1 MMDIKRLFQIPLIFL
16 LIPLFFLVMLIK
28 IYILQ
33 YIIMNRIAVWGGSFW
48 MVLFLFC
55 LPALEVLL
63 VWEIIVYYYGWKVRE
78 KLISS
83 SYSRG
88 DILVL
93 YQAVKSW
100 DTAYLG
106 GVLLD
111 AAITA
116 VEAVY
121 FLVTPL
127 FLFLPWILYD
137 VIVKWFGLSAVIF
150 GGDLGF

>member
-1 MMDIKRLFQIPLIFL
+1 MDIKRLFQIPLIFL

-55 LPALEVLL
+55 LPALEVLP
-63 VWEIIVYYYGWKVRE
+63 VWKIIVYHYSWKVRE
-78 KLISS
+78 KLISA

-106 GVLLD
+106 GALLD
-111 AAITA
+111 AA
-116 VEAVY
+116 VC
-121 FLVTPL
+121 FLATPL
-127 FLFLPWILYD
+127 FLFLPWVLYD
-137 VIVKWFGLSAVIF
+137 VIAKWFGLPAVISVS
-150 GGDLGF
+150 L

>member
-1 MMDIKRLFQIPLIFL
+1 MNCCSIPFNVCYFL
-16 LIPLFFLVMLIK
+16 LLMVFLMFPSRL
-28 IYILQ
+28 
-33 YIIMNRIAVWGGSFW
+33 GGSFW

-55 LPALEVLL
+55 LPALEVLP
-63 VWEIIVYYYGWKVRE
+63 VWKIIVYHYSWKVRE

-121 FLVTPL
+121 FLATPL

-137 VIVKWFGLSAVIF
+137 VIAKWLGLPAVISINC
-150 GGDLGF
+150 L

>member
-1 MMDIKRLFQIPLIFL
+1 MPFGEALSGWYCFSFACLRWKYSPCGRLLCTIT
-16 LIPLFFLVMLIK
+16 VGK
-28 IYILQ
+28 
-33 YIIMNRIAVWGGSFW
+33 S
-48 MVLFLFC
+48 
-55 LPALEVLL
+55 
-63 VWEIIVYYYGWKVRE
+63 E

-93 YQAVKSW
+93 YQAIKSW

-106 GVLLD
+106 GALLD

-116 VEAVY
+116 VEAVC

-127 FLFLPWILYD
+127 FLFLPWVLYG
-137 VIVKWFGLSAVIF
+137 VIAKWFGLPAVISF
-150 GGDLGF
+150 

>member
-1 MMDIKRLFQIPLIFL
+1 
-16 LIPLFFLVMLIK
+16 
-28 IYILQ
+28 
-33 YIIMNRIAVWGGSFW
+33 

-55 LPALEVLL
+55 LPALEVLS
-63 VWEIIVYYYGWKVRE
+63 VWKIIVYHYGWKVRE

-121 FLVTPL
+121 FLATPL

>member
-1 MMDIKRLFQIPLIFL
+1 
-16 LIPLFFLVMLIK
+16 
-28 IYILQ
+28 
-33 YIIMNRIAVWGGSFW
+33 

-55 LPALEVLL
+55 LPALEVLS
-63 VWEIIVYYYGWKVRE
+63 VWQIIVYHYGWKVRE

-93 YQAVKSW
+93 YQAIKSW

-106 GVLLD
+106 GALLD

-116 VEAVY
+116 VEAVC

-127 FLFLPWILYD
+127 FLFLPWVLYG
-137 VIVKWFGLSAVIF
+137 VIAKWFGLPAVISF
-150 GGDLGF
+150 

>member
-55 LPALEVLL
+55 LPALEVLS
-63 VWEIIVYYYGWKVRE
+63 VWKIIVYHYSWKVRE

-93 YQAVKSW
+93 YQAIKSW

-106 GVLLD
+106 GALLD
-111 AAITA
+111 AAITFPA
-116 VEAVY
+116 LCSVWWDCEMVWTACRY
-121 FLVTPL
+121 F
-127 FLFLPWILYD
+127 FLKDY
-137 VIVKWFGLSAVIF
+137 KRTNVIF
-150 GGDLGF
+150 IVP

>member
-1 MMDIKRLFQIPLIFL
+1 MDIKRLFQIPLIFL

-55 LPALEVLL
+55 LPALEVLP
-63 VWEIIVYYYGWKVRE
+63 VWKIIVYHYGWKVRE

-93 YQAVKSW
+93 YQAIKRSNAVRAAWRW
-100 DTAYLG
+100 DSITIRCNDHLCVQG
-106 GVLLD
+106 IRLVLY
-111 AAITA
+111 AIRY
-116 VEAVY
+116 ESSNRKN
-121 FLVTPL
+121 FL
-127 FLFLPWILYD
+127 
-137 VIVKWFGLSAVIF
+137 
-150 GGDLGF
+150 

>member
-1 MMDIKRLFQIPLIFL
+1 MDIKRLFQIPLIFL

-33 YIIMNRIAVWGGSFW
+33 YIIINRIAVWGGSFW

-63 VWEIIVYYYGWKVRE
+63 VWEIIVYCYGWKVRE

-116 VEAVY
+116 AVY
-121 FLVTPL
+121 FLATPL

>member
-1 MMDIKRLFQIPLIFL
+1 MNCCGIPFNVCYSLLLMAFLMFPSRL
-16 LIPLFFLVMLIK
+16 
-28 IYILQ
+28 
-33 YIIMNRIAVWGGSFW
+33 GGSFW

-55 LPALEVLL
+55 LPALEVLP
-63 VWEIIVYYYGWKVRE
+63 VWKIIVYHYGWKVRE

-88 DILVL
+88 GILVI
-93 YQAVKSW
+93 YQAIKSW

-106 GVLLD
+106 GALLD
-111 AAITA
+111 AAITG

-121 FLVTPL
+121 LLATPL

-137 VIVKWFGLSAVIF
+137 VIAKWLGLPAVISINC
-150 GGDLGF
+150 L

>member
-33 YIIMNRIAVWGGSFW
+33 YVIMNRIAVWGGSFW

-55 LPALEVLL
+55 LPALEVLP
-63 VWEIIVYYYGWKVRE
+63 VWKIIVYHYSWKVRE

-93 YQAVKSW
+93 YQVWAERFW
-100 DTAYLG
+100 MQ
-106 GVLLD
+106 
-111 AAITA
+111 
-116 VEAVY
+116 
-121 FLVTPL
+121 P
-127 FLFLPWILYD
+127 
-137 VIVKWFGLSAVIF
+137 
-150 GGDLGF
+150 

>member
-16 LIPLFFLVMLIK
+16 LILLFFLVMLIK

-33 YIIMNRIAVWGGSFW
+33 YIIINRIAVWGGSFW

-55 LPALEVLL
+55 LPALEVLS
-63 VWEIIVYYYGWKVRE
+63 VWKIIVYHYSWKVRE

-93 YQAVKSW
+93 YQAIKSW

-106 GVLLD
+106 GALLD
-111 AAITA
+111 AA
-116 VEAVY
+116 
-121 FLVTPL
+121 
-127 FLFLPWILYD
+127 
-137 VIVKWFGLSAVIF
+137 
-150 GGDLGF
+150 

>member
-1 MMDIKRLFQIPLIFL
+1 
-16 LIPLFFLVMLIK
+16 
-28 IYILQ
+28 
-33 YIIMNRIAVWGGSFW
+33 

-55 LPALEVLL
+55 LPALEVLP
-63 VWEIIVYYYGWKVRE
+63 VWKIIVYHYGWKVRE

-93 YQAVKSW
+93 YQAIKSW

-106 GVLLD
+106 GALLD

-116 VEAVY
+116 VEAVC
-121 FLVTPL
+121 FLATPL

-137 VIVKWFGLSAVIF
+137 VIAKWLGLPAVISINC
-150 GGDLGF
+150 L

>member
-1 MMDIKRLFQIPLIFL
+1 
-16 LIPLFFLVMLIK
+16 
-28 IYILQ
+28 
-33 YIIMNRIAVWGGSFW
+33 

-63 VWEIIVYYYGWKVRE
+63 VWEIIVYCYGWKVRE

-93 YQAVKSW
+93 YQAIKSW

-106 GVLLD
+106 GALLD

-121 FLVTPL
+121 FLATPL

-137 VIVKWFGLSAVIF
+137 VIVKWLGLPAVISINC
-150 GGDLGF
+150 L

>member
-63 VWEIIVYYYGWKVRE
+63 VWEIIVYCYGWKVRE

-116 VEAVY
+116 VEAMY
-121 FLVTPL
+121 FLATPL

>member
-1 MMDIKRLFQIPLIFL
+1 MDIKRLFQIPLIFL

-33 YIIMNRIAVWGGSFW
+33 YIIINRIAVWGGSF
-48 MVLFLFC
+48 VGGTVSL
-55 LPALEVLL
+55 LPACVGKLL
-63 VWEIIVYYYGWKVRE
+63 SVWKIIVYHYGWKVRE

-93 YQAVKSW
+93 YQAIKSW

-106 GVLLD
+106 GALLD
-111 AAITA
+111 AAMT
-116 VEAVY
+116 V
-121 FLVTPL
+121 
-127 FLFLPWILYD
+127 
-137 VIVKWFGLSAVIF
+137 S
-150 GGDLGF
+150 

>member
-1 MMDIKRLFQIPLIFL
+1 MDIKRLFQIPLIFL

-33 YIIMNRIAVWGGSFW
+33 YIIM
-48 MVLFLFC
+48 
-55 LPALEVLL
+55 
-63 VWEIIVYYYGWKVRE
+63 YHYGWKVRE
-78 KLISS
+78 KFISS

-93 YQAVKSW
+93 YQAIKSW

-106 GVLLD
+106 GALLD

-116 VEAVY
+116 VEAVC

-127 FLFLPWILYD
+127 FLFLPWVLYD
-137 VIVKWFGLSAVIF
+137 VISKWFGLPAVISF
-150 GGDLGF
+150 